1 MVAHC
6 LFLDYAY
13 IPIIPVEQVEAVKEV
28 VLPEVSKLN
37 ENKPKLMNKSHR
49 DQTQLSP
56 EKKDS
61 QKRKMGL
68 ALFAYSLSAIT
79 QANKQVSNILF
90 Q

>member
-1 MVAHC
+1 
-6 LFLDYAY
+6 
-13 IPIIPVEQVEAVKEV
+13 
-28 VLPEVSKLN
+28 
-37 ENKPKLMNKSHR
+37 MNKSHR

>member
-1 MVAHC
+1 
-6 LFLDYAY
+6 
-13 IPIIPVEQVEAVKEV
+13 
-28 VLPEVSKLN
+28 
-37 ENKPKLMNKSHR
+37 MNKSHR

-61 QKRKMGL
+61 QERKMGL
-68 ALFAYSLSAIT
+68 ALFVYSLSAIT